1 MQYIIG
7 VDFDNTI
14 AGYDD
19 VIHRVAV
26 RRGLVPSMLPKS
38 KKVIRDAIRRLPDGE
53 TRWQEVQA
61 IVYGPKMAEA
71 ELIEGVKTFF
81 TVCKEHLI
89 RPCIVSHKTEY
100 ARLDITGT
108 NLRKAALDWMAS
120 KGFFNGLGLSH
131 RDVYFEPT
139 RREKIERVRRLGC
152 THFIDD
158 LEETFAEDAFPLQVE
173 KLLFTPHWH
182 PSPLPDVRAFV
193 TWEEI
198 NHYLFN
204 GNGRA

>member
-1 MQYIIG
+1 MPYVIG

-14 AGYDD
+14 ASYDD

-26 RRGLVPSMLPKS
+26 RRGLIPSMLPRS

-53 TRWQEVQA
+53 IRWQEVQA
-61 IVYGPKMAEA
+61 VVYGPSMAEA
-71 ELIEGVKTFF
+71 ELMDDVTAFF

-89 RPCIVSHKTEY
+89 RPYIVSHKTEY

-108 NLRKAALDWMAS
+108 NLRRAALDWMAS

-131 RDVYFEPT
+131 RDIYFEPT

-158 LEETFAEDAFPLQVE
+158 LEETFAEESFPSQVE
-173 KLLFTPHWH
+173 KILFAPHGR
-182 PSPLPDVRAFV
+182 PSPRQDVLTFA

-198 NHYLFN
+198 NHHFFD
-204 GNGRA
+204 GRT